1 VYTES
6 LHANAERFLE
16 SFFMWIKVI
25 IVLLFVALVVSLFS
39 GYVFLLKD
47 KGSSNRTWSSL
58 SVRLVLAALLMGF
71 LIYGVYTGQLG
82 SNAPW
87 DARLAKP
94 TAEPLT
100 LKQAQ

>member
-1 VYTES
+1 
-6 LHANAERFLE
+6 
-16 SFFMWIKVI
+16 MWIKVV
-25 IVLLFVALVVSLFS
+25 IVLLFIALVVSLFS

-47 KGSSNRTWSSL
+47 KGSSYRTWNSL

-87 DARLAKP
+87 DARLAAP
-94 TAEPLT
+94 AAEQTP
-100 LKQAQ
+100 